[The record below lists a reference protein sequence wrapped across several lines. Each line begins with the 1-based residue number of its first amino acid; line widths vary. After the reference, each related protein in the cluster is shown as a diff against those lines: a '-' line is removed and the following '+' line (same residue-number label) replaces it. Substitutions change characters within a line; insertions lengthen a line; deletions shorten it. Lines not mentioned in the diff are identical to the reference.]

1 MGSRL
6 NGKDFPMAK
15 YVNYQNFRLTI
26 NSHRLSSAI
35 VTDVGE
41 IVRARECHSEAALS
55 APLGS
60 TKVLGELTYIQQ
72 HALWQPMQSIAER
85 RRAGRQ

>member
-1 MGSRL
+1 
-6 NGKDFPMAK
+6 MAK

-41 IVRARECHSEAALS
+41 IVRAMKCHSEAALS

-60 TKVLGELTYIQQ
+60 TEVLSELTYIQQ